1 MHYSVL
7 PHHDYGGYMDEE
19 SQSSHTSST
28 DTWIAHVPY
37 AKLIQNLPYLQVCGL
52 KHG

>member
-19 SQSSHTSST
+19 SQSSHRAVLTHGLHMCLMQSSFKT
-28 DTWIAHVPY
+28 YHTYRYV
-37 AKLIQNLPYLQVCGL
+37 G
-52 KHG
+52 